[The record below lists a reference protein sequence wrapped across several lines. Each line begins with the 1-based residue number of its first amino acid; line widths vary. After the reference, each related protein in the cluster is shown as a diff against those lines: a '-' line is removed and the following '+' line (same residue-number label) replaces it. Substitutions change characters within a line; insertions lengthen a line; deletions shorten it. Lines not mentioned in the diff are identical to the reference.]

1 MFFKINQKNLDRL
14 KEFSN
19 HNLIKNKNSKSDYW
33 LQQANNI
40 KISFNTNSISIFG
53 KSGVYIPKKK
63 NIYNF
68 IKNFVINLKN
78 LILNYKNSFNNYKHS
93 YNYFYDN
100 QIQHYQKININ
111 FKNTKIKNFN
121 YIKKNFFK
129 DKIINEKI
137 IHAYY
142 FFNIINEKINL
153 SDNKIICEIGPGN
166 GNLISI
172 LKKNNPNLKF
182 ILIDL
187 KETLLVSSSYL
198 INLFPNSKFLISTE
212 INRNFNKDDYK
223 NYDFLFILPEHI
235 DLLPSNLVDLS
246 INISSFGEMKKK
258 QIEIYFHL
266 IQRISKNGS
275 NFFNY
280 NRVEKFPID
289 SMQKE
294 SSVTPNRFHE
304 YPFNKNNYTEIFQI
318 CDFAKNIQKD
328 PIFLKIEK
336 IVK

>member
-1 MFFKINQKNLDRL
+1 
-14 KEFSN
+14 
-19 HNLIKNKNSKSDYW
+19 
-33 LQQANNI
+33 
-40 KISFNTNSISIFG
+40 
-53 KSGVYIPKKK
+53 
-63 NIYNF
+63 
-68 IKNFVINLKN
+68 
-78 LILNYKNSFNNYKHS
+78 LNYKNSFYNYKNT
-93 YNYFYDN
+93 YNNFYDN
-100 QIQHYQKININ
+100 QIKHYQKINLN

-129 DKIINEKI
+129 HKIINEKI

-142 FFNIINEKINL
+142 FFNIINQKISL

-198 INLFPNSKFLISTE
+198 INLFPDSKFLISTE
-212 INRNFNKDDYK
+212 INKNLNQDDCK

-235 DLLPSNLVDLS
+235 DLLPSDFVDLS
-246 INISSFGEMKKK
+246 INITSFGEMTKK
-258 QIEIYFHL
+258 QIEIYFDL
-266 IQRISKNGS
+266 IQRISKNS
-275 NFFNY
+275 SYFFNY

-289 SMQKE
+289 NMHKE
-294 SSVTPNRFHE
+294 SITIPNRFHE

-328 PIFLKIEK
+328 PIFLKLEK